1 MQQLNYTTEDGT
13 RLTLRYSE
21 GDGPPV
27 LLIHGWMM
35 SGAVYSGIV
44 EDLEQAGYKVI
55 LPDLRGAGDSAVS
68 NSDYSLET
76 FAGDMLAILGSHD
89 ASGVFMS
96 TPEES

>member
-13 RLTLRYSE
+13 MLALRCSD

-35 SGAVYSGIV
+35 SGEVYSGIA

-55 LPDLRGAGDSAVS
+55 VPDLRGAGESAVS
-68 NSDYSLET
+68 N
-76 FAGDMLAILGSHD
+76 
-89 ASGVFMS
+89 
-96 TPEES
+96 